1 MNSDQ
6 LVIREFLRANPDVTD
21 TPVVLRK
28 ELFNGNL
35 RGVMNWPRTEDALVT
50 GTCFYQCEL
59 PDLAKLFTGIS
70 IRLAVWKP
78 KTHRDVAKVLFETYG
93 VIASLDDIAP
103 TPMSYD
109 PLPDTVTLTTLPGAL
124 TLKGSLTVLIY
135 QKVMDL
141 DEILTVREIDGV
153 IDRFPLSNSL
163 TQLEKKYYGY
173 DFTDVRSSISW
184 YPVGHTNTASNT
196 PLTQLLNSATLR
208 NEQSAP
214 AWSWGVA
221 VYIDYDAN
229 EMRCVYNGP
238 TTGWPG
244 ANTKYKRCCVWKD
257 ARSLKSNKGHII
269 MHYDV

>member
-35 RGVMNWPRTEDALVT
+35 RGVMNWPRTEDALLT

-173 DFTDVRSSISW
+173 DFTDVRDSLK
-184 YPVGHTNTASNT
+184 VVT
-196 PLTQLLNSATLR
+196 PLGPILNSPTVQT
-208 NEQSAP
+208 EMDAP
-214 AWSWGVA
+214 TWGSSWDRPQPYNLYKIGLQYLGPTSGYPDANPAYTHCA
-221 VYIDYDAN
+221 VYVPWSMSSA
-229 EMRCVYNGP
+229 
-238 TTGWPG
+238 TAPG
-244 ANTKYKRCCVWKD
+244 SAMILHFNQ
-257 ARSLKSNKGHII
+257 
-269 MHYDV
+269 